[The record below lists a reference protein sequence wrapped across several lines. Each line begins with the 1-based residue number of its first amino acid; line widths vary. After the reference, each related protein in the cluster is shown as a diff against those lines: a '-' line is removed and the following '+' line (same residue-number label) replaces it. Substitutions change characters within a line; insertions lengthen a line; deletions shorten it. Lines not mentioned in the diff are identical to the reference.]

1 MSPVLLGRR
10 GARWRGQC
18 RVRTTRDRRLR
29 TTDPMPARSERN
41 SRLFCASE
49 SSVHA
54 ETHAQR
60 RWMAWQQQ
68 RLDCADPLQL
78 TAVIEEA
85 VLDRPVG
92 TVDTMRAQLEHLLE
106 LEACDNIDLRVL
118 PTAIGPHAGLS
129 GHPIQ

>member
-1 MSPVLLGRR
+1 
-10 GARWRGQC
+10 
-18 RVRTTRDRRLR
+18 
-29 TTDPMPARSERN
+29 
-41 SRLFCASE
+41 
-49 SSVHA
+49 
-54 ETHAQR
+54 
-60 RWMAWQQQ
+60 MAWQQQ